1 MDALKVRIQAALL
14 LLFFMTGL
22 PVFSELGHPSLRA
35 AGVPADVSSLVQA
48 AERQFESGNY
58 ASAIA
63 TLQSAISQSPVSG
76 EAYFWLGRCYL
87 EIRDFDSAIANA
99 EKSVALDAKNSLY
112 HEWLGRAYGEKAESE
127 KSFLV
132 ARKVKK
138 EFQEAVRLN
147 PSDIAA
153 RADLEDF
160 CLAAPWIVG
169 GNKDEAKDQA
179 DAIVAIDPIAGHVA
193 RAKYYQ
199 QAMKKPDLAENE
211 YRLILS
217 AKPNQVEPYLDVAG
231 FFAGQSKPAD
241 LQTTIDA
248 AAQVNAKDPRL
259 TFFRGVA
266 LVLSGTDLVRAE
278 EYFKAYLAS
287 TPDRSDWPSHAAA
300 REWLGR
306 LYEAQGKPAEAAE
319 QYRAALQLDPGR
331 SQARSRLQKLEKAS

>member
-1 MDALKVRIQAALL
+1 LNALNVRNQAPLI
-14 LLFFMTGL
+14 LLFATGL
-22 PVFSELGHPSLRA
+22 LIFTELGCPSLRA
-35 AGVPADVSSLVQA
+35 AGVPADVLSLMKA

-63 TLQSAISQSPVSG
+63 TLQSAITQNPLNG
-76 EAYFWLGRCYL
+76 EAYYWLGRCYL
-87 EIRDFDSAIANA
+87 EIRDFDTAIANA

-112 HEWLGRAYGEKAESE
+112 HDWLGRAYGEKADNE

-147 PSDIAA
+147 PSNIAA

-160 CLAAPWIVG
+160 CMAAPWIVG
-169 GNKDEAKDQA
+169 GSKDEAKDQA
-179 DAIVAIDPIAGHVA
+179 DAIAAIDPIAGHVA
-193 RAKYYQ
+193 HAKFYQ
-199 QAMKKPDLAENE
+199 EAMKKPDLAENE
-211 YRLILS
+211 YRLILA
-217 AKPNQVEPYLDVAG
+217 AKPNKVEPYLEVAG
-231 FFAGQSKPAD
+231 FFESQNKPAD
-241 LQTTIDA
+241 LQSTIEA
-248 AAQVNAKDPRL
+248 AAEVNAKDPRL
-259 TFFRGVA
+259 TFFSGVA
-266 LVLSGTDLVRAE
+266 LVLSGTDLARAE
-278 EYFKAYLAS
+278 EDFKAYLAS

-331 SQARSRLQKLEKAS
+331 SQARSRLHKLEKSS

>member
-1 MDALKVRIQAALL
+1 MNALNIRIQAALL
-14 LLFFMTGL
+14 LFLLKGL
-22 PVFSELGHPSLRA
+22 PVFSGPANPLLRA
-35 AGVPADVSSLVQA
+35 AGLPADISSLIQA

-63 TLQSAISQSPVSG
+63 TLQSAVSQSPGNG
-76 EAYFWLGRCYL
+76 EAYYRLGRCYL

-99 EKSVALDAKNSLY
+99 EKSVALDAKNSVY
-112 HEWLGRAYGEKAESE
+112 HDWLGRAYGAKADNE

-160 CLAAPWIVG
+160 CMNAPWIVG
-169 GNKDEAKDQA
+169 GSKDEAKDQA
-179 DAIVAIDPIAGHVA
+179 DAIAAIDPIAGHVA
-193 RAKYYQ
+193 HAKFYQ
-199 QAMKKPDLAENE
+199 QAMKRPDLAENE
-211 YRLILS
+211 YRLIL
-217 AKPNQVEPYLDVAG
+217 ATKPDKVEPYLEVAA
-231 FFAGQSKPAD
+231 FFEAQNKPAD
-241 LQTTIDA
+241 LRTAIEA
-248 AAQVNAKDPRL
+248 AAQVKPNDPRL

-266 LVLSGTDLVRAE
+266 LVLSGTDLPRAE
-278 EYFKAYLAS
+278 EYLKAYLAS

-331 SQARSRLQKLEKAS
+331 SQARSRLEKLEKAS